1 MTCSINKVS
10 LVFTCKNFMFSN
22 FIWKKNFY
30 SKKCPPTPPRVPPFL
45 YGPAKE
51 NKSKVKQNENK
62 NKVQSEENKK
72 VEKLKQK

>member
-30 SKKCPPTPPRVPPFL
+30 SKKCPPPRVPPFL

>member
-1 MTCSINKVS
+1 MYSHVKILCFPILYGKKI
-10 LVFTCKNFMFSN
+10 FTPRNA
-22 FIWKKNFY
+22 
-30 SKKCPPTPPRVPPFL
+30 PHRPTPPRFPPFL

>member
-1 MTCSINKVS
+1 ME
-10 LVFTCKNFMFSN
+10 
-22 FIWKKNFY
+22 KKFLLQEM
-30 SKKCPPTPPRVPPFL
+30 PPTPHPPPRVPPFL

>member
-1 MTCSINKVS
+1 ME
-10 LVFTCKNFMFSN
+10 
-22 FIWKKNFY
+22 KKFLLQEM
-30 SKKCPPTPPRVPPFL
+30 PPTPPPRFPPFL

>member
-1 MTCSINKVS
+1 ME
-10 LVFTCKNFMFSN
+10 
-22 FIWKKNFY
+22 KKFLLQEMPPTP
-30 SKKCPPTPPRVPPFL
+30 PPTPPRVPPFL